1 MGDNDIGSIRSQLD
15 AERELINSINLI
27 HDGMNWQPL
36 AKHFDWKASVKRIKD
51 EIFAPE
57 MAEIAR
63 LAVLKAL

>member
-1 MGDNDIGSIRSQLD
+1 
-15 AERELINSINLI
+15 
-27 HDGMNWQPL
+27 MNWQPL